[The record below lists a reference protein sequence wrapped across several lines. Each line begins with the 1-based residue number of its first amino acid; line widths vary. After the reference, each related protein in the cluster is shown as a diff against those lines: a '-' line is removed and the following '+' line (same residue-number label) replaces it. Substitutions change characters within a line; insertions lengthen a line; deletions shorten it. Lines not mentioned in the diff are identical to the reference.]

1 MVKKRGNFTGR
12 AGRIGEQWNVIIE
25 ERGGEAKILVEDST
39 KDPSIFLGSILIEV
53 KVTKDGMEGEEE
65 GESRV
70 FFINRIQPAVPP
82 RRGEINNK
90 FERGK
95 RSKDPKDPI
104 PDPP

>member
-1 MVKKRGNFTGR
+1 M
-12 AGRIGEQWNVIIE
+12 
-25 ERGGEAKILVEDST
+25 EDST

-53 KVTKDGMEGEEE
+53 KVTKDGME

>member
-1 MVKKRGNFTGR
+1 MKRNNRGKGGR
-12 AGRIGEQWNVIIE
+12 
-25 ERGGEAKILVEDST
+25 AKILVEDST

>member
-1 MVKKRGNFTGR
+1 MKRNNR
-12 AGRIGEQWNVIIE
+12 
-25 ERGGEAKILVEDST
+25 RGTKILVEDST

-53 KVTKDGMEGEEE
+53 KVTKSGMEGGGG
-65 GESRV
+65 GESQGCSLSIV
-70 FFINRIQPAVPP
+70 FSRRSP
-82 RRGEINNK
+82 RRGGGEINNK